1 MAMTIFYVL
10 TITQLCVFFSVEI
23 GCPCMVAYIYLLF
36 SCLSIEQKPNV
47 WTSILCA
54 GKIRLVKSGD
64 SAANISLDELS
75 KFTDYIK
82 ILIS

>member
-1 MAMTIFYVL
+1 MVHVHL
-10 TITQLCVFFSVEI
+10 TFI
-23 GCPCMVAYIYLLF
+23 
-36 SCLSIEQKPNV
+36 SCFSIEQKPNV
-47 WTSILCA
+47 WTFILCA

-75 KFTDYIK
+75 KCTEYIK